1 MRNAMEYASED
12 SRALA
17 DTVRAAGALIE
28 SVNKLKERVDDTA
41 DGMYDIS
48 EDAYER
54 ALNTISISGISKRLI
69 DMCDNVDDCLDAL
82 KNAQK

>member
-1 MRNAMEYASED
+1 MEHASEN

-17 DTVRAAGALIE
+17 DTARAADALIE

-48 EDAYER
+48 EDAYEH
-54 ALNTISISGISKRLI
+54 ALNTIRISGVSKRLI
-69 DMCDNVDDCLDAL
+69 DMRDNVDD
-82 KNAQK
+82 